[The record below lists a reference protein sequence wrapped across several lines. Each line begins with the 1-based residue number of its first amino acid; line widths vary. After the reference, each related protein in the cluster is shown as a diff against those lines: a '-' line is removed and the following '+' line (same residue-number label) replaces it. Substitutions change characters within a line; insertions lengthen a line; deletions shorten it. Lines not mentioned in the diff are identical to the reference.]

1 MSILS
6 HHLMHITNLLKDW
19 RTGEEPVYF
28 LPRRQVGRETES
40 KMAMKLTTEAVKMR
54 FPGVSNIST
63 DELFQMIKADNSR
76 LLLLVS
82 GCGV

>member
-1 MSILS
+1 M
-6 HHLMHITNLLKDW
+6 
-19 RTGEEPVYF
+19 
-28 LPRRQVGRETES
+28 GRETES

-54 FPGVSNIST
+54 FSGVSNIST

>member
-1 MSILS
+1 
-6 HHLMHITNLLKDW
+6 MHITNLLKGW
-19 RTGEEPVYF
+19 RTGETGEEPVYF

-54 FPGVSNIST
+54 FSGVSNIST

>member
-1 MSILS
+1 
-6 HHLMHITNLLKDW
+6 MHITNLLKAW
-19 RTGEEPVYF
+19 RTGETGEEPVYF

>member
-1 MSILS
+1 M
-6 HHLMHITNLLKDW
+6 
-19 RTGEEPVYF
+19 
-28 LPRRQVGRETES
+28 GRETES